1 LTISASNVIK
11 SLIYLCCAALTG
23 CLLNTSQ
30 SRMTAE
36 HAARITKVGV
46 LSLVNRQPHISYL
59 STSAM
64 ESKFSSTVLE
74 GWDADALVYEKVGAR
89 LRRKGFEVIRIRRD
103 DSSLGIA
110 ESKWG
115 YRDTGEIHK
124 RVYQAGAA
132 KGLDMVVVVYPDIA
146 QDYVTHTNQNIRGYG
161 FQKAF
166 DTGVFAY
173 AAIAIEAID
182 VKRQF
187 VVGRASGR
195 QVAPLTESVWR
206 PRYETGSGVQAIRE
220 SHRTTVFDSLSV
232 LLTNALGIAAQ
243 ESGI

>member
-1 LTISASNVIK
+1 MTIPASNVIR

-30 SRMTAE
+30 PRMTAD

-46 LSLVNRQPHISYL
+46 LSLVNPQPYISYL

-89 LRRKGFEVIRIRRD
+89 LRRKGYEVTRIRRD
-103 DSSLGIA
+103 DSFLGIA

-115 YRDTGEIHK
+115 YRDTGEIHE
-124 RVYQAGAA
+124 RIYQAGAV
-132 KGLDMVVVVYPDIA
+132 KGLDMVVVVYPNVTD
-146 QDYVTHTNQNIRGYG
+146 DYVTQTNQNIRGYG

-182 VKRQF
+182 VKGKF

-195 QVAPLTESVWR
+195 QVAPLAESVWR
-206 PRYETGSGVQAIRE
+206 PSYETGSGVQAIRE
-220 SHRTTVFDSLSV
+220 SHRTTLFDSLLV
-232 LLTNALGIAAQ
+232 LLTNAIGIAAQ